1 MLPTSLLVNSRLLV
15 VQFLRRWRFTHGFLT
30 MQGLVPNTCVVQGS
44 TVTLTGLVLSS
55 WKEAWC
61 ARVKYECV
69 EGIQAKRFV
78 GTDELFWMEK
88 VFTSISYAFLFLN
101 GKKEDVLLEGTVHGE
116 KLASVAAFKVSGFLR
131 QLCTLLT
138 WLQMTHLVIFICSQK
153 KRFWQ

>member
-1 MLPTSLLVNSRLLV
+1 MPGYPHTVSSP
-15 VQFLRRWRFTHGFLT
+15 FAGLRASAHSYFTQAHQASF
-30 MQGLVPNTCVVQGS
+30 
-44 TVTLTGLVLSS
+44 
-55 WKEAWC
+55 
-61 ARVKYECV
+61 
-69 EGIQAKRFV
+69 QAKRFV

-138 WLQMTHLVIFICSQK
+138 
-153 KRFWQ
+153 